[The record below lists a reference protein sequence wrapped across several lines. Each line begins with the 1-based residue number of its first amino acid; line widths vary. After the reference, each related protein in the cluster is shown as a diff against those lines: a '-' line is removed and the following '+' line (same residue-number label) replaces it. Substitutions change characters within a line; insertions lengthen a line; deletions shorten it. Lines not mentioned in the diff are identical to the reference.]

1 MSDKEEIKNN
11 EEKNNEGEEEE
22 EESSEFD
29 YELNTLDIKKEQL
42 TNITLNINDYNYLI
56 EQLSIYAKLFQKIKQ
71 EKYPNTFSKEI
82 QTIEKKEDFDSEL
95 EKKNLEGKISSLEN
109 ENNTLKGRIIILKEE
124 NDKLKEEI
132 KKNEN
137 TSNEKIESLNKIVLD
152 LKKELEILKSTN
164 LKLTNDISH
173 MRLISPFEEV
183 FNNENNIDRILSY
196 LPKDYSFSL
205 TSINKTIHNN
215 FYYKFKCKYLEKKIK
230 QKQEIITQLTS
241 EDLAKTLQIDNEEMY
256 DLIKKYTQKHV
267 IPGNKLRFILTH
279 SLLFIENIIRKPLRE
294 KHDENINPKTKN
306 FLKGFLSVIKNDENE
321 INKYLNE
328 QNYMN
333 ELNSKMIAFPK
344 DEIVNLNDYDKS
356 VLEAL
361 NGDKTI
367 NIKFEFNTSEEIKVL
382 IGYFLKAKL
391 DKENYTK
398 FMQYFIDE
406 FAELLF
412 NCFES
417 LKELKELDIV
427 NLALNAR
434 IKRYGFLMKEMQYD
448 IENLSQ
454 YANSSKEVKENLSKQ
469 KNELEVKYNGSL
481 MQISQLMKEKNDLII
496 KDDENKKL
504 NELKDKEFEEFK
516 GKILNE
522 YKNVEKNYNFT
533 VKERD
538 LLKNAMID
546 FRNYLM
552 NFVNEKGEIV

>member
-1 MSDKEEIKNN
+1 MSDKEEKKENEDKNN
-11 EEKNNEGEEEE
+11 LGEEEE

-42 TNITLNINDYNYLI
+42 TNITLNINDYNYLM
-56 EQLSIYAKLFQKIKQ
+56 EQLSIYVKVFQQIKQ
-71 EKYPNTFSKEI
+71 EKYPITFSKEI
-82 QTIEKKEDFDSEL
+82 QTIEKKEDFNNEL

-109 ENNTLKGRIIILKEE
+109 ENNTLKGRIIILNEE

-137 TSNEKIESLNKIVLD
+137 TSKEKIETLNKTILD
-152 LKKELEILKSTN
+152 LKKELETFKTTN

-173 MRLISPFEEV
+173 MKLISPFEEV

-306 FLKGFLSVIKNDENE
+306 FLKGFLSIIKNDENE

-454 YANSSKEVKENLSKQ
+454 YANSSKEVKENLTKL
-469 KNELEVKYNGSL
+469 KNDIEVKYNGSL
-481 MQISQLMKEKNDLII
+481 MQISQLIKEKNDLIM
-496 KDDENKKL
+496 KDEENKKL

-546 FRNYLM
+546 FSNYLM
-552 NFVNEKGEIV
+552 NFVNDKGEIV

>member
-1 MSDKEEIKNN
+1 MSDKEETKNN

-183 FNNENNIDRILSY
+183 FKSEKNIDRILSY

-205 TSINKTIHNN
+205 TSINKTVHND

-230 QKQEIITQLTS
+230 QKQEIITQLTT
-241 EDLAKTLQIDNEEMY
+241 EDLAKTLEIDNEDMY

-267 IPGNKLRFILTH
+267 IPGNKLRYILTH

-306 FLKGFLSVIKNDENE
+306 FLKGFLSIIKNDENE

-454 YANSSKEVKENLSKQ
+454 YANSSKEVKENLTKL
-469 KNELEVKYNGSL
+469 KNDIEVKYNGSL
-481 MQISQLMKEKNDLII
+481 MQISQLIKEKNDLIM
-496 KDDENKKL
+496 KDEENKKL

>member
-1 MSDKEEIKNN
+1 MSDKEEIKEN
-11 EEKNNEGEEEE
+11 EDKNNLGEEEE

-42 TNITLNINDYNYLI
+42 TNITLNINDYNYLM
-56 EQLSIYAKLFQKIKQ
+56 EQLSIYVKVFQQIKQ
-71 EKYPNTFSKEI
+71 EKYPITFSKEI
-82 QTIEKKEDFDSEL
+82 QTIEKKEDFNNEL

-109 ENNTLKGRIIILKEE
+109 ENNTLKGRIIILNEE

-137 TSNEKIESLNKIVLD
+137 TSKEKIETLNKTILD
-152 LKKELEILKSTN
+152 LKKELETFKTTN

-173 MRLISPFEEV
+173 MKLISPFEEV

-267 IPGNKLRFILTH
+267 IPGNKLRYILTH

-306 FLKGFLSVIKNDENE
+306 FLKGFLSIIKNDENE

-344 DEIVNLNDYDKS
+344 DEIVNLSDYDKS

-367 NIKFEFNTSEEIKVL
+367 NIKFEFNTAEEIKVL

-406 FAELLF
+406 FSELLF

-481 MQISQLMKEKNDLII
+481 MQISQLIKEKNDLII

-504 NELKDKEFEEFK
+504 NELKEKEFEEFK
-516 GKILNE
+516 DKLLNE

-552 NFVNEKGEIV
+552 NFVNDKGEIV

>member
-1 MSDKEEIKNN
+1 MSDKEEIKEN
-11 EEKNNEGEEEE
+11 EDKNNLGEEEE

-42 TNITLNINDYNYLI
+42 TNITLNINDYNYLM
-56 EQLSIYAKLFQKIKQ
+56 EQLSIYVKVFQQIKQ
-71 EKYPNTFSKEI
+71 EKYPITFSKEI
-82 QTIEKKEDFDSEL
+82 QTIEKIEDFNNEL
-95 EKKNLEGKISSLEN
+95 EKKNLEIKISSLEN
-109 ENNTLKGRIIILKEE
+109 ENNTLKGRIIILNEE

-137 TSNEKIESLNKIVLD
+137 TSKEKIETLNKTILD
-152 LKKELEILKSTN
+152 LKKELETFKTTN

-173 MRLISPFEEV
+173 MKLISPFEEV

-306 FLKGFLSVIKNDENE
+306 FLKGFLSIIKNDENE

-454 YANSSKEVKENLSKQ
+454 YANSSKEVKENLTKL
-469 KNELEVKYNGSL
+469 KNDIEVKYNGSL
-481 MQISQLMKEKNDLII
+481 MQISQLIKEKNDLIM
-496 KDDENKKL
+496 KDEENKKL

-552 NFVNEKGEIV
+552 NFVNDKGEIV

>member
-1 MSDKEEIKNN
+1 MSDKEETKNN

-183 FNNENNIDRILSY
+183 FKSEKNIDRILSY

-205 TSINKTIHNN
+205 TSINKTVHND

-230 QKQEIITQLTS
+230 QKQEIITQLTT
-241 EDLAKTLQIDNEEMY
+241 EDLAKTLEIDNEDMY

-267 IPGNKLRFILTH
+267 IPGNKLRYILTH

-306 FLKGFLSVIKNDENE
+306 FLKGFLSIIKNDENE

-454 YANSSKEVKENLSKQ
+454 YANSSKEVKENLTKL
-469 KNELEVKYNGSL
+469 KNDIEVKYNGSL
-481 MQISQLMKEKNDLII
+481 MQISQLIKEKNDLIM
-496 KDDENKKL
+496 KDEENKKL

-552 NFVNEKGEIV
+552 NFVNDKGEIV

>member
-1 MSDKEEIKNN
+1 MSDKEEIKEN
-11 EEKNNEGEEEE
+11 EDKNNLGEEEE

-42 TNITLNINDYNYLI
+42 TNITLNINDYNYLM
-56 EQLSIYAKLFQKIKQ
+56 EQLSIYVKVFQQIKQ
-71 EKYPNTFSKEI
+71 EKYPITFSKEI
-82 QTIEKKEDFDSEL
+82 QTIEKKEDFNNEL

-109 ENNTLKGRIIILKEE
+109 ENNTLKGRIIILNEE

-137 TSNEKIESLNKIVLD
+137 TSKEKIETINKTILD
-152 LKKELEILKSTN
+152 LKKELETFKTTN

-173 MRLISPFEEV
+173 MKLISPFEEV

-306 FLKGFLSVIKNDENE
+306 FLKGFLSIIKNDENE

-454 YANSSKEVKENLSKQ
+454 YANSSKEVKENLTKL
-469 KNELEVKYNGSL
+469 KNDIEVKYNGSL
-481 MQISQLMKEKNDLII
+481 MQISQLIKEKNDLIM
-496 KDDENKKL
+496 KDEENKKL

-552 NFVNEKGEIV
+552 NFVNDKGEIV

>member
-1 MSDKEEIKNN
+1 MSDKEEIKEN
-11 EEKNNEGEEEE
+11 EDKNNLGEEEE

-42 TNITLNINDYNYLI
+42 TNITLNINDYNYLM
-56 EQLSIYAKLFQKIKQ
+56 EQLSIYVKVFQQIKQ
-71 EKYPNTFSKEI
+71 EKYPITFSKEI
-82 QTIEKKEDFDSEL
+82 QTIEKIEDFNNEL
-95 EKKNLEGKISSLEN
+95 EKKNLEIKISSLEN
-109 ENNTLKGRIIILKEE
+109 ENNTLKGRIIILNEE

-137 TSNEKIESLNKIVLD
+137 TSKEKIETLNKTILD
-152 LKKELEILKSTN
+152 LKKELETFKTTN

-173 MRLISPFEEV
+173 MKLISPFEEV

-454 YANSSKEVKENLSKQ
+454 YANSSKEVKENLTKL
-469 KNELEVKYNGSL
+469 KNDIEVKYNGSL
-481 MQISQLMKEKNDLII
+481 MQISQLIKEKNDLIM
-496 KDDENKKL
+496 KDEENKKL

-552 NFVNEKGEIV
+552 NFVNDKGEIV

>member
-1 MSDKEEIKNN
+1 MSDKEEIKEN
-11 EEKNNEGEEEE
+11 EDKNNLGEEEE

-42 TNITLNINDYNYLI
+42 TNITLNINDYNYLM
-56 EQLSIYAKLFQKIKQ
+56 EQLSIYVKVFQQIKQ
-71 EKYPNTFSKEI
+71 EKYPITFSKEI
-82 QTIEKKEDFDSEL
+82 QTIEKKEDFNNEL

-109 ENNTLKGRIIILKEE
+109 ENNTLKGRIIILNEE

-137 TSNEKIESLNKIVLD
+137 TSKEKIETLNKTILD
-152 LKKELEILKSTN
+152 LKKELETFKTTN

-173 MRLISPFEEV
+173 MKLISPFEEV

-306 FLKGFLSVIKNDENE
+306 FLKGFLSIIKNDENE

-344 DEIVNLNDYDKS
+344 DEIVNLSDYDKS

-367 NIKFEFNTSEEIKVL
+367 NIKFEFNTAEEIKVL

-454 YANSSKEVKENLSKQ
+454 YANSSKEVKENLTKL
-469 KNELEVKYNGSL
+469 KNDIEVKYNGSL
-481 MQISQLMKEKNDLII
+481 MQISQLIKEKNDLIM
-496 KDDENKKL
+496 KDEENKKL

-552 NFVNEKGEIV
+552 NFVNDKGEIV

>member
-1 MSDKEEIKNN
+1 MSDKEEIKEN
-11 EEKNNEGEEEE
+11 EDKNNLGEEEE

-42 TNITLNINDYNYLI
+42 TNITLNINDYNYLM
-56 EQLSIYAKLFQKIKQ
+56 EQLSIYVKVFQQIKQ
-71 EKYPNTFSKEI
+71 EKYPITFSKEI
-82 QTIEKKEDFDSEL
+82 QTIETKEDFDSEL

-137 TSNEKIESLNKIVLD
+137 TSKEKIETLNKTILD
-152 LKKELEILKSTN
+152 LKKELETFKTTN

-173 MRLISPFEEV
+173 MKLISPFEEV

-205 TSINKTIHNN
+205 TSINKTLHTD

-241 EDLAKTLQIDNEEMY
+241 QDLAKTLEIDNEDMY

-306 FLKGFLSVIKNDENE
+306 FLKGFLSIIKNDENE

-504 NELKDKEFEEFK
+504 NELKEKEFEEFK
-516 GKILNE
+516 DKLLNE

-552 NFVNEKGEIV
+552 NFVNDKGEIV

>member
-1 MSDKEEIKNN
+1 MSDKEETKNN

-183 FNNENNIDRILSY
+183 FKSEKNIDRILSY

-205 TSINKTIHNN
+205 TSINKTVHND

-230 QKQEIITQLTS
+230 QKQEIITQLTT
-241 EDLAKTLQIDNEEMY
+241 EDLAKTLEIDNEDMY

-267 IPGNKLRFILTH
+267 IPGNKLRYILTH

-367 NIKFEFNTSEEIKVL
+367 NIKFEFNTAEEIKVL

-406 FAELLF
+406 FSELLF

-504 NELKDKEFEEFK
+504 NELKEKEFEEFK
-516 GKILNE
+516 DKLLNE

>member
-1 MSDKEEIKNN
+1 MSDKEEIKEN
-11 EEKNNEGEEEE
+11 EDKNNLGEEEE

-42 TNITLNINDYNYLI
+42 TNITLNINDYNYLM
-56 EQLSIYAKLFQKIKQ
+56 EQLSIYVKVFQQIKQ
-71 EKYPNTFSKEI
+71 EKYPITFSKEI
-82 QTIEKKEDFDSEL
+82 QTIEKKEDFNNEL
-95 EKKNLEGKISSLEN
+95 EKKNLEIKISSLEN
-109 ENNTLKGRIIILKEE
+109 ENNTLKGRIIILNEE

-137 TSNEKIESLNKIVLD
+137 TSKEKIETLNKTILD
-152 LKKELEILKSTN
+152 LKKELETFKTTN

-173 MRLISPFEEV
+173 MKLISPFEEV

-306 FLKGFLSVIKNDENE
+306 FLKGFLSIIKNDENE

-454 YANSSKEVKENLSKQ
+454 YANSSKEVKENLTKL
-469 KNELEVKYNGSL
+469 KNDIEVKYNGSL
-481 MQISQLMKEKNDLII
+481 MQISQLIKEKNDLIM
-496 KDDENKKL
+496 KDEENKKL

-552 NFVNEKGEIV
+552 NFVNDKGEIV

>member
-1 MSDKEEIKNN
+1 MSDKEEIKEN
-11 EEKNNEGEEEE
+11 EDKNNLGEEEE

-42 TNITLNINDYNYLI
+42 TNITLNINDYNYLM
-56 EQLSIYAKLFQKIKQ
+56 EQLSIYVKVFQQIKQ
-71 EKYPNTFSKEI
+71 EKYPITFSKEI
-82 QTIEKKEDFDSEL
+82 QTIEKKEDFNNEL
-95 EKKNLEGKISSLEN
+95 EKKNLEIKISSLEN
-109 ENNTLKGRIIILKEE
+109 ENNTLKGRIIILNEE

-137 TSNEKIESLNKIVLD
+137 TSKEKIETLNKTILD
-152 LKKELEILKSTN
+152 LKKELETFKTTN

-173 MRLISPFEEV
+173 MKLISPFEEV

-306 FLKGFLSVIKNDENE
+306 FLKGFLSIIKNDENE

-406 FAELLF
+406 FSELLF

-454 YANSSKEVKENLSKQ
+454 YANSSKEVKENLTKL
-469 KNELEVKYNGSL
+469 KNDIEVKYNGSL
-481 MQISQLMKEKNDLII
+481 MQISQLIKEKNDLIM
-496 KDDENKKL
+496 KDEENKKL

-552 NFVNEKGEIV
+552 NFVNDKGEIV

>member
-1 MSDKEEIKNN
+1 MSDKEEIKEN
-11 EEKNNEGEEEE
+11 EDKNNLGEEEE

-42 TNITLNINDYNYLI
+42 TNITLNINDYNYLM
-56 EQLSIYAKLFQKIKQ
+56 EQLSIYVKVFQQIKQ
-71 EKYPNTFSKEI
+71 EKYPITFSKEI
-82 QTIEKKEDFDSEL
+82 QTIEKIEDFNNEL
-95 EKKNLEGKISSLEN
+95 EKKNLEIKISSLEN
-109 ENNTLKGRIIILKEE
+109 ENNTLKGRIIILNEE

-137 TSNEKIESLNKIVLD
+137 TSKEKIETLNKTILD
-152 LKKELEILKSTN
+152 LKKELETFKTTN

-173 MRLISPFEEV
+173 MKLISPFEEV

-205 TSINKTIHNN
+205 TSINKTVHND

-230 QKQEIITQLTS
+230 QKQEIITQLTT
-241 EDLAKTLQIDNEEMY
+241 EDLAKTLEIDNEDMY

-267 IPGNKLRFILTH
+267 IPGNKLRYILTH

-454 YANSSKEVKENLSKQ
+454 YANSSKEVKENLTKL
-469 KNELEVKYNGSL
+469 KNDIEVKYNGSL
-481 MQISQLMKEKNDLII
+481 MQISQLIKEKNDLIM
-496 KDDENKKL
+496 KDEENKKL

-552 NFVNEKGEIV
+552 NFVNDKGEIV

>member
-1 MSDKEEIKNN
+1 MSDKEEIKEN
-11 EEKNNEGEEEE
+11 EDKNNLGEEEE

-42 TNITLNINDYNYLI
+42 TNITLNINDYNYLM
-56 EQLSIYAKLFQKIKQ
+56 EQLSIYVKVFQQIKQ
-71 EKYPNTFSKEI
+71 EKYPITFSKEI
-82 QTIEKKEDFDSEL
+82 QTIEKIEDFNNEL
-95 EKKNLEGKISSLEN
+95 EKKNLEIKISSLEN
-109 ENNTLKGRIIILKEE
+109 ENNTLKGRIIILNEE

-137 TSNEKIESLNKIVLD
+137 TSKEKIETLNKTILD
-152 LKKELEILKSTN
+152 LKKELETFKTTN

-173 MRLISPFEEV
+173 MKLISPFEEV

-306 FLKGFLSVIKNDENE
+306 FLKGFLSIIKNDENE

-406 FAELLF
+406 FSELLF

-454 YANSSKEVKENLSKQ
+454 YANSSKEVKENLTKL
-469 KNELEVKYNGSL
+469 KNDIEVKYNGSL
-481 MQISQLMKEKNDLII
+481 MQISQLIKEKNDLIM
-496 KDDENKKL
+496 KDEENKKL

-552 NFVNEKGEIV
+552 NFVNDKGEIV

>member
-82 QTIEKKEDFDSEL
+82 QTIETKEDFDIEL

-183 FNNENNIDRILSY
+183 FKSEKNIDRILSY

-205 TSINKTIHNN
+205 TSINKTVHND

-230 QKQEIITQLTS
+230 QKQEIITQLTT
-241 EDLAKTLQIDNEEMY
+241 EDLAKTLEIDNEDMY

-306 FLKGFLSVIKNDENE
+306 FLKGFLSIIKNDENE

-504 NELKDKEFEEFK
+504 NELKEKEFEEFK
-516 GKILNE
+516 DKLLNE

-552 NFVNEKGEIV
+552 NFVNDKGEIV

>member
-1 MSDKEEIKNN
+1 MSDKEETKNN
-11 EEKNNEGEEEE
+11 EDKNNLGEEEE
-22 EESSEFD
+22 EETSEFD

-56 EQLSIYAKLFQKIKQ
+56 EQLSIYVKLFQKIKQ

-82 QTIEKKEDFDSEL
+82 QTIETKEDFDSEL

-109 ENNTLKGRIIILKEE
+109 ENKTLKGNIIILKEE

-132 KKNEN
+132 KKNEDS
-137 TSNEKIESLNKIVLD
+137 SNEKIESLNKIIFD
-152 LKKELEILKSTN
+152 LKKEIETLKSTN

-183 FNNENNIDRILSY
+183 FKSEKNIERILSY
-196 LPKDYSFSL
+196 LPKDYSFRL
-205 TSINKTIHNN
+205 TSINKTLHTD

-241 EDLAKTLQIDNEEMY
+241 QDLAKTLEIDNEDMY

-267 IPGNKLRFILTH
+267 ITGNKLSYILTH

-306 FLKGFLSVIKNDENE
+306 FLKGFLSIIKNDENE

-344 DEIVNLNDYDKS
+344 DEIVNLSDYDKS

-367 NIKFEFNTSEEIKVL
+367 NIKFEFNTAEEIKVL

-406 FAELLF
+406 FSELLF

-504 NELKDKEFEEFK
+504 NELKEKEFEEFK
-516 GKILNE
+516 DKLLNE

-552 NFVNEKGEIV
+552 NFVNDKGEIV

>member
-1 MSDKEEIKNN
+1 MSDKEEKKENEDKNN
-11 EEKNNEGEEEE
+11 LGEEEE

-42 TNITLNINDYNYLI
+42 TNITLNINDYNYLM
-56 EQLSIYAKLFQKIKQ
+56 EQLSIYVKVLQQIKQ
-71 EKYPNTFSKEI
+71 EKYPITFSKEI
-82 QTIEKKEDFDSEL
+82 QTIEKKEDFNNEL

-109 ENNTLKGRIIILKEE
+109 ENNTLKGRIIILNEE

-137 TSNEKIESLNKIVLD
+137 TSKEKIETLNKTILD
-152 LKKELEILKSTN
+152 LKKELETFKTTN

-173 MRLISPFEEV
+173 MKLISPFEEV

-306 FLKGFLSVIKNDENE
+306 FLKGFLSIIKNDENE

-454 YANSSKEVKENLSKQ
+454 YANSSKEVKENLTKL
-469 KNELEVKYNGSL
+469 KNDIEVKYNGSL
-481 MQISQLMKEKNDLII
+481 MQISQLIKEKNDLIM
-496 KDDENKKL
+496 KDEENKKL

-552 NFVNEKGEIV
+552 NFVNDKGEIV

>member
-1 MSDKEEIKNN
+1 MSDKEEKKENEDKNN
-11 EEKNNEGEEEE
+11 LGEEEE

-42 TNITLNINDYNYLI
+42 TNITLNINDYNYLM
-56 EQLSIYAKLFQKIKQ
+56 EQLSIYVKVFQQIKQ
-71 EKYPNTFSKEI
+71 EKYPITFSKEI
-82 QTIEKKEDFDSEL
+82 QTIEKIEDFNNEL

-109 ENNTLKGRIIILKEE
+109 ENNTLKGRIIILNEE

-137 TSNEKIESLNKIVLD
+137 TSKEKIETLNKTILD
-152 LKKELEILKSTN
+152 LKKELETFKTTN

-173 MRLISPFEEV
+173 MKLISPFEEV

-306 FLKGFLSVIKNDENE
+306 FLKGFLSIIKNDENE

-406 FAELLF
+406 FSELLF

-481 MQISQLMKEKNDLII
+481 MQISQLIKEKNDLIM
-496 KDDENKKL
+496 KDEENKKL

-552 NFVNEKGEIV
+552 NFVNDKGEIV

>member
-1 MSDKEEIKNN
+1 MSDKEEIKEN
-11 EEKNNEGEEEE
+11 EDKNNLGEEEE

-42 TNITLNINDYNYLI
+42 TNITLNINDYNYLM
-56 EQLSIYAKLFQKIKQ
+56 EQLSIYVKVFQQIKQ
-71 EKYPNTFSKEI
+71 EKYPITFSKEI
-82 QTIEKKEDFDSEL
+82 QTIEKIEDFNNEL
-95 EKKNLEGKISSLEN
+95 EKKNLEIKISSLEN
-109 ENNTLKGRIIILKEE
+109 ENNTLKGRIIILNEE

-137 TSNEKIESLNKIVLD
+137 TSKEKIETLNKTILD
-152 LKKELEILKSTN
+152 LKKELETFKTTN

-173 MRLISPFEEV
+173 MKLISPFEEV

-306 FLKGFLSVIKNDENE
+306 FLKGFLSIIKNDENE

-504 NELKDKEFEEFK
+504 NELKEKEFEEFK
-516 GKILNE
+516 DKILNE

-552 NFVNEKGEIV
+552 NFVNDKGEIV

>member
-1 MSDKEEIKNN
+1 MSDKEETKNN

-183 FNNENNIDRILSY
+183 FKSEKNIDRTLSY

-205 TSINKTIHNN
+205 TSINKTVHND

-267 IPGNKLRFILTH
+267 IPGNKLRYILTH

-367 NIKFEFNTSEEIKVL
+367 NIKFEFNTAEEIKVL

-454 YANSSKEVKENLSKQ
+454 YANSSKEVKENLTKL
-469 KNELEVKYNGSL
+469 KNDIEVKYNGSL
-481 MQISQLMKEKNDLII
+481 MQISQLIKEKNDLIM
-496 KDDENKKL
+496 KDEENKKL

-552 NFVNEKGEIV
+552 NFVNDKGEIV

>member
-1 MSDKEEIKNN
+1 MSDKEETKNN
-11 EEKNNEGEEEE
+11 EDKNNLGEEEE
-22 EESSEFD
+22 EETSEFD

-56 EQLSIYAKLFQKIKQ
+56 EQLSIYVKLFQKIKQ

-82 QTIEKKEDFDSEL
+82 QTIETKEDFDIEL

-109 ENNTLKGRIIILKEE
+109 ENKTLKGSIIILKEE

-132 KKNEN
+132 KKNEDS
-137 TSNEKIESLNKIVLD
+137 SNEKIESLNKIILD
-152 LKKELEILKSTN
+152 LKKEIETLKSTN

-183 FNNENNIDRILSY
+183 FKSEKNIDRILSY

-205 TSINKTIHNN
+205 TSINKTLHTD

-241 EDLAKTLQIDNEEMY
+241 QDLAKTLEIDNEDMY

-267 IPGNKLRFILTH
+267 IPGNKLRYILTH

-306 FLKGFLSVIKNDENE
+306 FLKGFLSIIKNDENE

-504 NELKDKEFEEFK
+504 NELKEKEFEEFK
-516 GKILNE
+516 DKLLNE

-552 NFVNEKGEIV
+552 NFVNDKGEIV

>member
-1 MSDKEEIKNN
+1 MSDKEEIKEN
-11 EEKNNEGEEEE
+11 EDKNNLGEEEE

-42 TNITLNINDYNYLI
+42 TNITLNINDYNYLM
-56 EQLSIYAKLFQKIKQ
+56 EQLSIYVKVFQQIKQ
-71 EKYPNTFSKEI
+71 EKYPITFSKEI
-82 QTIEKKEDFDSEL
+82 QTIEKKEDFNNEL
-95 EKKNLEGKISSLEN
+95 EKKNLEIKISSLEN
-109 ENNTLKGRIIILKEE
+109 ENNTLKGRIIILNEE

-137 TSNEKIESLNKIVLD
+137 TSKEKIETLNKTILD
-152 LKKELEILKSTN
+152 LKKELETFKTTN

-173 MRLISPFEEV
+173 MKLISPFEEV

-306 FLKGFLSVIKNDENE
+306 FLKGFLSIIKNDENE

-367 NIKFEFNTSEEIKVL
+367 NIKFEFNTAEEIKVL

-406 FAELLF
+406 FSELLF

-454 YANSSKEVKENLSKQ
+454 YANSSKEVKENLTKL
-469 KNELEVKYNGSL
+469 KNDIEVKYNGSL
-481 MQISQLMKEKNDLII
+481 MQISQLIKEKNDLIM
-496 KDDENKKL
+496 KDEENKKL

-552 NFVNEKGEIV
+552 NFVNDKGEIV

>member
-1 MSDKEEIKNN
+1 MSDKEEKKENEDKNN
-11 EEKNNEGEEEE
+11 LGEEEE

-42 TNITLNINDYNYLI
+42 TNITLNINDYNYLM
-56 EQLSIYAKLFQKIKQ
+56 EQLSIYVKVFQQIKQ
-71 EKYPNTFSKEI
+71 EKYPITFSKEI
-82 QTIEKKEDFDSEL
+82 QTIEKIEDFNNEL
-95 EKKNLEGKISSLEN
+95 EKKNLEIKISSLEN
-109 ENNTLKGRIIILKEE
+109 ENNTLKGRIIILNEE

-137 TSNEKIESLNKIVLD
+137 TSKEKIETLNKTILD
-152 LKKELEILKSTN
+152 LKKELETFKTTN

-173 MRLISPFEEV
+173 MKLISPFEEV

-306 FLKGFLSVIKNDENE
+306 FLKGFLSIIKNDENE

-454 YANSSKEVKENLSKQ
+454 YANSSKEVKENLTKL
-469 KNELEVKYNGSL
+469 KNDIEVKYNGSL
-481 MQISQLMKEKNDLII
+481 MQISQLIKEKNDLIM
-496 KDDENKKL
+496 KDEENKKL

-552 NFVNEKGEIV
+552 NFVNDKGEIV

>member
-1 MSDKEEIKNN
+1 MSDKEETKNN

-56 EQLSIYAKLFQKIKQ
+56 EQLSIYVKLFQKIKQ

-82 QTIEKKEDFDSEL
+82 QTIEKIEDFNNEL

-109 ENNTLKGRIIILKEE
+109 ENNTLKGRIIILNEE

-183 FNNENNIDRILSY
+183 FKSEKNIERILSY

-205 TSINKTIHNN
+205 TSINKTVHND

-230 QKQEIITQLTS
+230 QKQEIITQLTT
-241 EDLAKTLQIDNEEMY
+241 EDLAKTLEIDNEDMY

-267 IPGNKLRFILTH
+267 IPGNKLRYILTH

-306 FLKGFLSVIKNDENE
+306 FLKGFLSIIKNDENE

-367 NIKFEFNTSEEIKVL
+367 NIKFEFNTAEEIKVL

-406 FAELLF
+406 FSELLF

-454 YANSSKEVKENLSKQ
+454 YANSSKEVKENLTKL
-469 KNELEVKYNGSL
+469 KNDIEVKYNGSL
-481 MQISQLMKEKNDLII
+481 MQISQLIKEKNDLIM
-496 KDDENKKL
+496 KDEENKKL

-552 NFVNEKGEIV
+552 NFVNDKGEIV

>member
-1 MSDKEEIKNN
+1 MSDKEEKKENEDKNN
-11 EEKNNEGEEEE
+11 LGEEEE

-42 TNITLNINDYNYLI
+42 TNITLNINDYNYLM
-56 EQLSIYAKLFQKIKQ
+56 EQLSIYVKVFQQIKQ
-71 EKYPNTFSKEI
+71 EKYPITFSKEI
-82 QTIEKKEDFDSEL
+82 QTIEKKEDFNNEL

-109 ENNTLKGRIIILKEE
+109 ENNTLKGRIIILNEE

-137 TSNEKIESLNKIVLD
+137 TSKEKIETLNKTILD
-152 LKKELEILKSTN
+152 LKKELETFKTTN

-173 MRLISPFEEV
+173 MKLISPFEEV

-205 TSINKTIHNN
+205 TSINKTLHTD

-306 FLKGFLSVIKNDENE
+306 FLKGFLSIIKNDENE

-454 YANSSKEVKENLSKQ
+454 YANSSKEVKENLTKL
-469 KNELEVKYNGSL
+469 KNDIEVKYNGSL
-481 MQISQLMKEKNDLII
+481 MQISQLIKEKNDLIM
-496 KDDENKKL
+496 KDEENKKL

-552 NFVNEKGEIV
+552 NFVNDKGEIV

>member
-1 MSDKEEIKNN
+1 MSDKEEKKENEDKNN
-11 EEKNNEGEEEE
+11 LGEEEE

-42 TNITLNINDYNYLI
+42 TNITLNINDYNYLM
-56 EQLSIYAKLFQKIKQ
+56 EQLSIYVKVFQQIKQ
-71 EKYPNTFSKEI
+71 EKYPITFSKEI
-82 QTIEKKEDFDSEL
+82 QTIEKKEDFNNEL

-109 ENNTLKGRIIILKEE
+109 ENNTLKGRIIILNEE

-137 TSNEKIESLNKIVLD
+137 TSKEKIETLNKTILD
-152 LKKELEILKSTN
+152 LKKELETFKTTN

-173 MRLISPFEEV
+173 MKLISPFEEV

-306 FLKGFLSVIKNDENE
+306 FLKGFLSIIKNDENE

-454 YANSSKEVKENLSKQ
+454 YANSSKEVKENLTKL
-469 KNELEVKYNGSL
+469 KNDIEVKYNGSL
-481 MQISQLMKEKNDLII
+481 MQISQLIKEKNDLIM
-496 KDDENKKL
+496 KDEENKKL

-552 NFVNEKGEIV
+552 NFVNDKGEIV